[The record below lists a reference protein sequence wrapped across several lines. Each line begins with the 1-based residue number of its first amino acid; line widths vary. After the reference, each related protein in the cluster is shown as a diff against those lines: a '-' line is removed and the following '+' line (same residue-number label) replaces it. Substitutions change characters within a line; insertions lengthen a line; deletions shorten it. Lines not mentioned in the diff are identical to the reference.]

1 MGPTAEE
8 SKPRGFL
15 VRAYGNDHELAVR
28 LLKVLI
34 RQLLPG
40 KRYDS
45 TKTLPMRAAWLEEDV
60 FRSCDT
66 AKRALQ
72 HREIGPEGRA
82 RGQDDREWVR
92 EPGVR
97 EGRGPSE

>member
-15 VRAYGNDHELAVR
+15 ARAYGNDHELAVR
-28 LLKVLI
+28 LQKVLI

-60 FRSCDT
+60 FR
-66 AKRALQ
+66 
-72 HREIGPEGRA
+72 
-82 RGQDDREWVR
+82 
-92 EPGVR
+92 
-97 EGRGPSE
+97 